1 MNSKAFD
8 AGDHGAAIFELRLLA
23 EQGLSSA
30 QYKLGR
36 WYLNGA
42 GDTKDYPTAI
52 GWYRAAAEQGNAL
65 AQYDLGVMHFEGLG
79 VARNLLTAQM
89 WFLIAA
95 ASGVADGFGASTRA
109 LASPADLA
117 DAQVLADEWARGH
130 QLDLRR
136 FNS

>member
-8 AGDHGAAIFELRLLA
+8 ARDHGTAILELRLQA

-30 QYKLGR
+30 QYNLGR
-36 WYLNGA
+36 WYRYGA

-95 ASGVADGFGASTRA
+95 ASGVADGFGKSTRV
-109 LASPADLA
+109 LVSPADLA
-117 DAQVLADEWARGH
+117 DAQALADEWARGH
-130 QLDLRR
+130 QMDLRR
-136 FNS
+136 ISG